1 MPEDGRDVDMTVL
14 LASQYLLTT
23 VGPENTSTAAFA
35 VATASATA
43 AAMTDEHE
51 QLTMTPASP
60 APTQVSPNKLNAA
73 CTLVPT

>member
-1 MPEDGRDVDMTVL
+1 MPEDGRDVDMTVR

-23 VGPENTSTAAFA
+23 VGPKNTSTAFA